1 MVVITL
7 FLVNGGLWVKMKW
20 VDNKGQLRGWE
31 KEVTSIKWI
40 IECIML

>member
-1 MVVITL
+1 MTL

-31 KEVTSIKWI
+31 KWI

>member
-1 MVVITL
+1 MTL

-20 VDNKGQLRGWE
+20 E
-31 KEVTSIKWI
+31 KEVTSIKWT